1 MELFSPE
8 FFSALLAIVLIDLVL
23 AGDNAIVIALAARNL
38 PAHLR
43 TKAIVW
49 GSVGAVVVRSLM
61 TFAVVWLL
69 KIPGLLLVGGLLL
82 LWIAYKLLHSSG
94 EDTSHVGAAGTFA
107 AAMKTIVIADAVM
120 GVDNVLAVAGAAH
133 GDYLLVVLGL
143 LISIPIVVG
152 GSSMLLKLTQ
162 RFPIIV
168 TLGSAVLVVT
178 GVKMALNEPLVK
190 AWFEGEFALKTA
202 IYVVA
207 LAVVLF
213 SGYLRNQVSR
223 MRQAVKAHAK
233 VRLEFRRNT
242 FKGAGDMEKVLVPVD
257 GSENAL
263 AAVRQVIADAS
274 RNRDREVV
282 LLNVQPA
289 LPRHISRFLKRS
301 DRNGFRQQRADAAF
315 ASAGKLLQASGIAFS
330 THTRVGERA
339 QSISEF
345 AKESG
350 CDKIVVGTAR
360 KNSLS
365 RLVQNSVTA
374 RLLEN
379 APVPVQVVMGRNVSA
394 LERIGVPAGVAA
406 ALTTLVLVID

>member
-1 MELFSPE
+1 MELLSPE

-38 PAHLR
+38 PEHLR

-69 KIPGLLLVGGLLL
+69 KIPGLLLIGGLLL
-82 LWIAYKLLHSSG
+82 LWIAYKLLHG
-94 EDTSHVGAAGTFA
+94 GDEDTSKMGAAGTFVG
-107 AAMKTIVIADAVM
+107 AMKTIVIADAVM

-133 GDYLLVVLGL
+133 GNYLLVVLGL

-162 RFPIIV
+162 RFPVII
-168 TLGSAVLVVT
+168 TLGAGVLVAT
-178 GVKMALNEPLVK
+178 GVKMALNEPLVS
-190 AWFEGEFALKTA
+190 AWLEGALLLKVAIFATA
-202 IYVVA
+202 LI
-207 LAVVLF
+207 LVLG
-213 SGYLRNQVSR
+213 SGYLRKQVSDLR
-223 MRQAVKAHAK
+223 HAVKAHAK
-233 VRLEFRRNT
+233 VRLEFRRSNI
-242 FKGAGDMEKVLVPVD
+242 KGADVMEKVLVPVD

-263 AAVRQVIADAS
+263 AAVRQVIADGARS
-274 RNRDREVV
+274 PEREVV

-289 LPRHISRFLKRS
+289 LPRHITRFFNRS
-301 DRNGFRQQRADAAF
+301 EGDGYRHDRAALAF
-315 ASAGKLLQASGIAFS
+315 ASAGKLLEASGLAFS
-330 THTRVGERA
+330 THSRIGERA
-339 QSISEF
+339 QSIADF
-345 AKESG
+345 AREHQ
-350 CDKIVVGTAR
+350 CHRIVVGTAR

-379 APVPVQVVMGRNVSA
+379 APVPVQVVMGREISL
-394 LERIGVPAGVAA
+394 LERIGIPTGVGA
-406 ALTTLVLVID
+406 ALTALVLAID